1 MYSTYAMRRSPRFH
15 GFPYLGQAPADRLG
29 PTRKLAALKAGY
41 VRGHDLSMKVRD
53 PGKVYPGRMVF
64 TDADPALYV
73 VSARP
78 APEGTVY
85 LYVIE
90 GPELGRWKSVPVSQF
105 MNYRLVDEDYGIV
118 LRNLPG
124 VHFPRGVNPDDL
136 DVSSITLLLSGAI
149 IAVSESFPVPT
160 AMNPASAAKY
170 YEDGRDGAFLAMG
183 LVLKGLDNAGS
194 SYDALLIGKNA
205 YNLIRAVGTEMLK
218 ILGKISDALSRY
230 ARDGYSALKEA
241 VSLADDFMSR
251 VPLWSLYLERASL
264 WTQVT
269 DIIEMTKFREDAR
282 AIEAMAQ
289 RVLDAIEKNPET
301 LKKNGLT
308 DEDLAHA
315 KSYATAL
322 VRSGLERDAKM
333 EQGLRKYLDRAEISE
348 DELWLLRSLFARFLE
363 YNAESIR
370 KEIGGAVKFNGGTA
384 LGFLFLG
391 TLSQQGPP
399 RPVSYERTVRL
410 LNELKGAVGSFVSR
424 HRHLKPADIAQLIS
438 PHLERLHRVM
448 AEDMSRVAEEYKKL
462 EAAGK
467 PPANVREAIQ
477 AEFKRIEN
485 EYKKNPNDESIKK
498 RLDEL
503 GELYNI
509 VHIEQLFT
517 DRSHL
522 DRFHKVNGEIL
533 SLFSELKAAN
543 TPDKVSTLAFE
554 VFSRLLDPETRN
566 FTVVIEY
573 RREARRLIE
582 SVRGISTLLRL
593 DRRQIGDLFEV
604 LTGAIMV
611 SGARS
616 PGKEAIPGEFES
628 RYTLLFG
635 LSELN
640 DHVKEVLEGEW
651 VTDPRHAVEER
662 HKALYELHYALEE
675 KMREIE
681 QGSAKIAKVAEEA
694 KATGTVT
701 DVQINEMKAA
711 VEQKVATVEKIKETA
726 AKDAAQAKTQA
737 EASAAREVEQ
747 AAAEEVKA
755 AAELEEK
762 LKKAEAAVDE
772 GIEFLDLSE
781 SIDRYRNAER
791 KTDAARFKNVFV
803 KIGAKIL
810 ALLKRL
816 KITRPKVDENL
827 GRERAHG
834 AKLAAEAKENDLT
847 PGYRSFRKIA
857 KWLGL
862 GIGALGAAGLGAYF
876 YFSGADPKGADPI
889 PPEPPKPPESE
900 LEKYLKYG
908 AIAAL
913 GAGFIFY
920 LILKKK
926 SVPPAKTSVPIA
938 KRGIPLRK

>member
-1 MYSTYAMRRSPRFH
+1 
-15 GFPYLGQAPADRLG
+15 
-29 PTRKLAALKAGY
+29 LAALKAGY

-78 APEGTVY
+78 ALEGAVY

-90 GPELGRWKSVPVSQF
+90 GPELGRWKSVPISQF

-149 IAVSESFPVPT
+149 IAVSESFPVST
-160 AMNPASAAKY
+160 SMNPASAAKY

-363 YNAESIR
+363 YNAEAIR
-370 KEIGGAVKFNGGTA
+370 KEIGGAVKSNGGTA

-399 RPVSYERTVRL
+399 KPVSYERTARL
-410 LNELKGAVGSFVSR
+410 LNELKGAIGSFLWR
-424 HRHLKPADIAQLIS
+424 HRSAKPADIAQLIS
-438 PHLERLHRVM
+438 PHLERLYKVM
-448 AEDMSRVAEEYKKL
+448 AADMSRVVMEYKRL
-462 EAAGK
+462 ERQD
-467 PPANVREAIQ
+467 PVPSANVREALKEEYTRIS
-477 AEFKRIEN
+477 EEYKRNPNNESLRKRISKLN
-485 EYKKNPNDESIKK
+485 EAIEVA
-498 RLDEL
+498 RL
-503 GELYNI
+503 
-509 VHIEQLFT
+509 EQLFT

-522 DRFHKVNGEIL
+522 LRIRRVNREIL
-533 SLFSELKAAN
+533 SLLSDLKAAD
-543 TPDKVSTLAFE
+543 TPIKVGQIAFE
-554 VFSRLLDPETRN
+554 VFSKLLDPETRR
-566 FTVVIEY
+566 FSLRFE
-573 RREARRLIE
+573 RRDLVYELIE
-582 SVRGISTLLRL
+582 SVGGISTLLRL

-604 LTGAIMV
+604 LTGALMNT
-611 SGARS
+611 GR
-616 PGKEAIPGEFES
+616 PQGKEAIPWEIS
-628 RYTLLFG
+628 
-635 LSELN
+635 
-640 DHVKEVLEGEW
+640 
-651 VTDPRHAVEER
+651 
-662 HKALYELHYALEE
+662 HKALLDGMKMLRTVLREDLKGKKEFNELLLALEE
-675 KMREIE
+675 RMTEIREIA
-681 QGSAKIAKVAEEA
+681 AKIATVAEGA

-701 DVQINEMKAA
+701 LAQIDEMRAALERKAA
-711 VEQKVATVEKIKETA
+711 GAKQIEEAA
-726 AKDAAQAKTQA
+726 AKDAAQAETQE

-755 AAELEEK
+755 AADLGEK
-762 LKKAEAAVDE
+762 LKKAKAALEDE
-772 GIEFLDLSE
+772 RFTFNVSELLE
-781 SIDRYRNAER
+781 SIDSYRNAER

-834 AKLAAEAKENDLT
+834 AKLAAEAKETDLT
-847 PGYRSFRKIA
+847 PGYRSFRKIL

-862 GIGALGAAGLGAYF
+862 GIGALGAAGLGAVGLGA
-876 YFSGADPKGADPI
+876 YFSGGDPKGADPI
-889 PPEPPKPPESE
+889 PPEPPQSE
-900 LEKYLKYG
+900 YEKYLKYG
-908 AIAAL
+908 IAL
-913 GAGFIFY
+913 GAAGFIFY